1 MILDKILQLDEVEQ
15 FHSINTIICIF
26 DSVDNAIH
34 FNDANEFKNEFLSIE
49 DLNDALKQSTGYN
62 PKHNYFTHHEYKKL
76 KSSNCIFDLVD
87 KEQLEQLIK
96 EYSKQINEMQLL

>member
-1 MILDKILQLDEVEQ
+1 MILDKILQLDEVDQ
-15 FHSINTIICIF
+15 FHAINNIICIF

-62 PKHNYFTHHEYKKL
+62 PKHKYFTHHEYKKI

-87 KEQLEQLIK
+87 KAQLEQLIN

>member
-1 MILDKILQLDEVEQ
+1 MILDKILQLDEVDQ
-15 FHSINTIICIF
+15 FHAINNIICIF

-62 PKHNYFTHHEYKKL
+62 PKHKYFTHHEYKKL